1 MFLVCGEALFDI
13 FVTGQRADGLSLD
26 ARPGGS
32 PYNVALGLARLGQ
45 PVEFLTGLC
54 DDVLGR
60 RLLSFMRAEGIG
72 LTHAVPSRRP
82 TAFSLVDLDAAGVPA
97 YAFYPETPAYSSVTV
112 ADLPQLGAAVRAIH
126 FGSIATVLEPLGGAL
141 VHLAEGERDRRLV
154 SYDPNVRLSVVPD
167 PAVWRRR
174 LETLAQSAHLLKISA
189 EDLELLYPGR
199 SHETAARAWLGQGV
213 RLVVITR
220 GGEGAAAWTRARH
233 AVLPGR
239 RVAVVATVGAGDS
252 YQAALL
258 AGLAE
263 ADCLAPDQ
271 LDGLGEAALAG
282 LLAFAAEAAAVTCTR
297 RGADLP
303 RRADLGPLAGL

>member
-13 FVTGQRADGLSLD
+13 FVTAQRADGLALD

-32 PYNVALGLARLGQ
+32 PYNVAIGLARLGQ

-60 RLLSFMRAEGIG
+60 RLLSFMQPAGVG
-72 LTHAVPSRRP
+72 LKHAVRSERP

-97 YAFYPETPAYSSVTV
+97 YAFYPEVPAYSTV
-112 ADLPQLGAAVRAIH
+112 RVGDLPQLGADIRAVHI
-126 FGSIATVLEPLGGAL
+126 GSIATVLEPIGGAL
-141 VHLAEGERDRRLV
+141 AHLAERECASRLI
-154 SYDPNVRLSVVPD
+154 SYDPNVRLTVVPE
-167 PAVWRRR
+167 PAVWRSR
-174 LETLAQSAHLLKISA
+174 LETLANFAHLLKISA
-189 EDLELLYPGR
+189 EDLDLLYPGR
-199 SHETAARAWLGQGV
+199 AHEAAARAWLAQGV

-220 GGEGAAAWTRARH
+220 GSRGAAAWTREGH
-233 AVLPGR
+233 AELPGR
-239 RVAVVATVGAGDS
+239 AVTVVDTVGAGDS

-263 ADCLAPDQ
+263 AGCLAPER
-271 LDGLGEAALAG
+271 LDDLGGAALAG
-282 LLAFAAEAAAVTCTR
+282 LLGFAAEAAAVTCTR

-303 RRADLGPLAGL
+303 RRADLGPLTGF